1 MGASRRDKVTTD
13 LDTAAQEMADGAD
26 RLAAGDRAGA
36 ASVRSGCAGMVRWAG
51 EAKAYF
57 TVPDPEQEAA
67 WERTQSI
74 AADAGAD
81 CLAALDAGDDGA
93 LVSAL
98 DRMLDGARAGYPVLA
113 WIQTQLPPG
122 PP

>member
-1 MGASRRDKVTTD
+1 MRGNGA
-13 LDTAAQEMADGAD
+13 GAD
-26 RLAAGDRAGA
+26 
-36 ASVRSGCAGMVRWAG
+36 

-67 WERTQSI
+67 WSARSPSRPTQAPTAWRPSTR
-74 AADAGAD
+74 
-81 CLAALDAGDDGA
+81 DDGA